1 MQRAHPGATASD
13 LPPVCILAGGRG
25 ARLGDLTAA
34 APKPL
39 LMVAGRPFIEHQL
52 ELLRHSG
59 ARRIVVCTGYLGDQ
73 FQVAL
78 GDGSRFGLELSYSR
92 DEDELAGTAEAIRL
106 ALDILGPEFL
116 VLYGDTY
123 LRIDYCDVARRFRE
137 SGRPGLMA
145 VLRNRGRW
153 GPSNA
158 VLAGGLVV
166 AYDKKAPPAGA
177 EWIDY
182 GLLAFR
188 REVFLEL
195 AERDLSDV
203 TGELARRAALAGYVA
218 SKRFYEIGTPESL
231 AETERFLTRATEP
244 SGGARAWGRS

>member
-1 MQRAHPGATASD
+1 MRRGHPGPASSG
-13 LPPVCILAGGRG
+13 LPGVCILAGGRG
-25 ARLGDLTAA
+25 VRLGELTAA
-34 APKPL
+34 VPKPL
-39 LMVAGRPFIEHQL
+39 VRVAGRPFIEHQL
-52 ELLRHSG
+52 ELLRRYG

-73 FQVAL
+73 LEEVL

-92 DEDELAGTAEAIRL
+92 DEDEPAGTAGAIRL
-106 ALDILGPEFL
+106 ALNLLGPEFL

-123 LRIDYCDVARRFRE
+123 LRIDYGEVARRFR
-137 SGRPGLMA
+137 SAGRPGLMT

-166 AYDKKAPPAGA
+166 AYDKEAPPAGA

-188 REVFLEL
+188 RAVFLEL
-195 AERDLSDV
+195 AASDLSDM
-203 TGELARRAALAGYVA
+203 THELALRGELAGYAA
-218 SKRFYEIGTPESL
+218 SKRFYEIGTPQGLS
-231 AETERFLTRATEP
+231 ETERFL
-244 SGGARAWGRS
+244 ARQAGL